1 MNAWL
6 LTWEGT
12 AGAAVCPEEK
22 IIAILSSC
30 ISTPVGL
37 VQAIYHR
44 SVDTAYDMSHT
55 ANKSKARAQRYGNIQ
70 STSSRYFYGANPCI
84 FARKVTD
91 LSVHKDEAHGCETT
105 RWVELAVFVNA
116 DHGSG
121 IKEQWPAK
129 QCEHTRPLIPL
140 VGHRNQ

>member
-12 AGAAVCPEEK
+12 AGAAVRPEEK
-22 IIAILSSC
+22 IVAILSSRL
-30 ISTPVGL
+30 STPVGL

-44 SVDTAYDMSHT
+44 SVDTAYEMSNT
-55 ANKSKARAQRYGNIQ
+55 ANRGKARAQRFENIQ

-91 LSVHKDEAHGCETT
+91 FSVHKDDVHGCETI
-105 RWVELAVFVNA
+105 RWVEPAVFVNA
-116 DHGSG
+116 DLGSG
-121 IKEQWPAK
+121 IEERWPERE
-129 QCEHTRPLIPL
+129 CEHTRLLIPL
-140 VGHRNQ
+140 GGHRNY